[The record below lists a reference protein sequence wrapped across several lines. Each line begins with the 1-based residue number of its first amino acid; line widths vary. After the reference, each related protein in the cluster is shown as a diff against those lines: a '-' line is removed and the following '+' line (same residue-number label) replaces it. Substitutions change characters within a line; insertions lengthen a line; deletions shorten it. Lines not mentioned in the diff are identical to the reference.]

1 MAVHFQGLMD
11 TPQSEKECWTDG
23 KQSSGLGWDE
33 LMMRGFDFFTATT
46 KLHLNS
52 QGGLWRNLLNNL

>member
-33 LMMRGFDFFTATT
+33 LMMRGFHFFYSDDEASFEFTRRPVEESF
-46 KLHLNS
+46 K
-52 QGGLWRNLLNNL
+52 